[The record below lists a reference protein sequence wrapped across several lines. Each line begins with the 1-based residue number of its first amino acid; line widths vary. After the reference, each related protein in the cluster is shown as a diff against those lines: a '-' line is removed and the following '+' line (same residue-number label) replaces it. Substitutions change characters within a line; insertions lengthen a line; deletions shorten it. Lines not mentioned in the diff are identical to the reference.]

1 MDKQSLREWIANR
14 IEPSYRD
21 DGGKYADIAIKASC
35 QIIADSILS
44 HLRDEIEK
52 VDSRLTDEELITAM
66 RPYESFIFLS
76 EYGSAKFGAV
86 AKFAQFK
93 YKQAILREINNK
105 IP

>member
-1 MDKQSLREWIANR
+1 MPDKQSLREWMKIQIFAFAKRISKGELIA
-14 IEPSYRD
+14 SGD
-21 DGGKYADIAIKASC
+21 L
-35 QIIADSILS
+35 ADSILS